1 MKFLITLARMYPLQS
16 VLMVLALLF
25 AGLLEGVGLSLMLP
39 LLTLAVKSQPGSAE
53 SASTIAG
60 GDASGLEQTVAEAF
74 AVVGI
79 SPTVG
84 ALLSIMIAAM
94 VLKSVMMLI
103 AKRQVGYTVAR
114 VATDLRLALLRALLT
129 TRWEHYLSQPV
140 GSLANAMATEAN
152 RAARAYLSGVMM
164 TAFLIQALV
173 YAGVDF
179 MVSWKVTVFALA
191 AGVIILYILK
201 RFVQKA
207 RMGGVRQTK
216 VLKSLLALMADTLQS
231 IKPLKAMGR
240 ENLADYLL
248 EQKTEHLNKALRK
261 QVFNKEALKAF
272 QEPLLMIFLAVGL
285 YAVLVYWHL
294 PLATVMVLAYLSA
307 QLLSKVNKIQ
317 ERYQE
322 MVIFESAYWSLHNTT
337 REVEQQKESLTGTRQ
352 PVLKDN
358 IYFDTVSFAYEDQ
371 QVLSQAS
378 FRFPRGKITTIVGPS
393 GIGKTTILDLVTGL
407 LRPQEGEIWID
418 NLPLKD
424 VQMQSWRRMIG
435 YVPQETLLLHDSIL
449 NNVTLGDPDLDQ
461 QDAIDA
467 LQAAGIWEFVE
478 TLPQGLHSIVGERG
492 GKVSG
497 GQRQRIAIA
506 RALVHKPQVLTL
518 DEPTS
523 ALDPENET
531 AIFDTLQQLRG
542 KLTILM
548 ISHQPALVGLADLA
562 YRMEDGQVAALDNQ
576 AANTQDSTDAPD
588 TTGSTS
594 AVDSKIF
601 KAI

>member
-16 VLMVLALLF
+16 VLMVLGLLL

-53 SASTIAG
+53 SAGTVAG
-60 GDASGLEQTVAEAF
+60 DDASGLEQVVAEAF

-152 RAARAYLSGVMM
+152 RAARAYLSGIMM
-164 TAFLIQALV
+164 TSFLIQTLV
-173 YAGVDF
+173 YAGVAF
-179 MVSWKVTVFALA
+179 MVSWKVTMLALA
-191 AGVIILYILK
+191 AGIIILYILK

-248 EQKTEHLNKALRK
+248 KQKTERLNKALRK

-285 YAVLVYWHL
+285 YAVLVHWHL

-337 REVEQQKESLTGTRQ
+337 REVEQQKESITGTRQ
-352 PVLKDN
+352 PVLKDK

-371 QVLSQAS
+371 QVLNQAS
-378 FRFPRGKITTIVGPS
+378 LSFPRGKITTIVGPS

-407 LRPQEGEIWID
+407 LRPQEGEVWID
-418 NLPLKD
+418 KLPLHEVHMK
-424 VQMQSWRRMIG
+424 SWRRMIG

-467 LQAAGIWEFVE
+467 LQAAGVWEFVE

-492 GKVSG
+492 GKISG

-506 RALVHKPQVLTL
+506 RALVHKPQMLIL

-523 ALDPENET
+523 ALDPDNEA
-531 AIFDTLQQLRG
+531 AIFDTLKQLRG
-542 KLTILM
+542 KLTILV
-548 ISHQPALVGLADLA
+548 ISHQPALVDLADFTF
-562 YRMEDGQVAALDNQ
+562 RIQDGKVVELTGRSANSLDATETPGAAE
-576 AANTQDSTDAPD
+576 P
-588 TTGSTS
+588 TS
-594 AVDSKIF
+594 AADAQPVKIQ
-601 KAI
+601 